1 MKSDKIIEGKK
12 YVKKN
17 PNLQDYDRVVSSF
30 SYKTYT
36 QELTWFD
43 KDTINA
49 AYNAIT
55 RNTLSSRKNKLALL
69 WESEEGE
76 KKKYTFADIEEISNQ
91 IAHYL
96 RHLGIEKGDRVFLF
110 LPRIPELYF
119 SFIAIL
125 KIGAVAGTLFSAFG
139 PQALFD
145 RLSQSGAK
153 VLITTE
159 EMAKRVQSV
168 RKDLDKLEKIVLVN
182 DNFTQE
188 IAKMEKT
195 YKVSHTHSE
204 DNAFMLYTSGT
215 TGKPKGIVHA
225 HRAIIHQYL
234 TAQWALDIQEDDVYW
249 CTADPGWV
257 TGIAYGILGSWANGA
272 TSIVYEGRFSPQ
284 KWYQILQ
291 DYEVT
296 IWYTAPT
303 AIRMLP

>member
-153 VLITTE
+153 ILITTS
-159 EMAKRVQSV
+159 EMEKRLETIRS
-168 RKDLDKLEKIVLVN
+168 KLEHLEKVVLV
-182 DNFTQE
+182 DKGFHDAYSSMSQE
-188 IAKMEKT
+188 L
-195 YKVSHTHSE
+195 KVTHTHE
-204 DNAFMLYTSGT
+204 DDNAFMLYTSGT
-215 TGKPKGIVHA
+215 TGKPKGVVHR
-225 HRAIIHQYL
+225 HR
-234 TAQWALDIQEDDVYW
+234 
-249 CTADPGWV
+249 
-257 TGIAYGILGSWANGA
+257 
-272 TSIVYEGRFSPQ
+272 
-284 KWYQILQ
+284 
-291 DYEVT
+291 
-296 IWYTAPT
+296 
-303 AIRMLP
+303 